1 MNFQVPQFIEVEDQ
15 IFGPLTFRQ
24 FVYIAGGAGTCFLIW
39 SLIPVRFIAII
50 VMAPVAGLALALAF
64 YKVNNRPFVLVMES
78 AFRYFVGSKLF
89 IWRKK
94 EFKPG
99 ETLNAIPT
107 ANGERGIII
116 PKLSASKLK
125 DLAWSLDVKENV
137 R

>member
-1 MNFQVPQFIEVEDQ
+1 M
-15 IFGPLTFRQ
+15 
-24 FVYIAGGAGTCFLIW
+24 
-39 SLIPVRFIAII
+39 
-50 VMAPVAGLALALAF
+50 VMTPVAGLALALAF

-99 ETLNAIPT
+99 EALNAIPAA
-107 ANGERGIII
+107 ANERGIAI
-116 PKLSASKLK
+116 PKLSQSKLK
-125 DLAWSLDVKENV
+125 DLAWSLDVKENI